1 MRPGG
6 IRYARTMENR
16 TFLAALG
23 KLIASRRTPCGPD
36 GSRLVAGIVILLV
49 ATGLFAVIAADVMNG
64 GSITVLDIKLARWLH
79 AGASIGFTRVMLGLS
94 YIHSVSGIFVLT
106 MLLGLYLFRKHAW
119 FWLASLLVVVPCGML
134 ANVLLKYTFGRARP
148 SFTDPIL
155 TLATYSFPSGHV
167 AAATLFY
174 GMLAAY
180 LVSRTQDWRLRGALV
195 AAAALMVALVGLSRL
210 YLGVHYFSDVLAA
223 LAESCAWLALCLTL
237 CSSLR
242 LYRSCSMTGEKF

>member
-1 MRPGG
+1 
-6 IRYARTMENR
+6 MENR

-23 KLIASRRTPCGPD
+23 KLIASRRAPCGPD
-36 GSRLVAGIVILLV
+36 GSRLMAGIVILIV
-49 ATGLFAVIAADVMNG
+49 ATGLFAAIAADVMDG
-64 GSITVLDIKLARWLH
+64 GSITVLDIKLARWFH
-79 AGASIGFTRVMLGLS
+79 AGASIGLTRVMLGLS
-94 YIHSVSGIFVLT
+94 HIHSVPGILALT
-106 MLLGLYLFRKHAW
+106 MLLGLYLFRKQAW
-119 FWLASLLVVVPCGML
+119 FWLASLLVVVPSGML

-167 AAATLFY
+167 A
-174 GMLAAY
+174 
-180 LVSRTQDWRLRGALV
+180 SRTRDGRLRGALA

-223 LAESCAWLALCLTL
+223 VAEGCAWLALCLTL

-242 LYRSCSMTGEKF
+242 LYRSRSMTGEKF